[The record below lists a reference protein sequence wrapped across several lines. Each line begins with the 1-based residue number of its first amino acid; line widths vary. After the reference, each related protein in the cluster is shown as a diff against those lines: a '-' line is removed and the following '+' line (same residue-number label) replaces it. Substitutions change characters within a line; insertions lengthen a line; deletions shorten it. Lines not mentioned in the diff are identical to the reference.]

1 MIRTIGVYLLYAAVA
16 LRGVVIF
23 ANDPRL
29 PLVIGCFGAYGLL
42 LFLEHWLTR
51 PKSLVFTKLEDQ
63 KPSFTQVWRSLL
75 YLLMQSALVI
85 ALMAV
90 PTTQDFFALLFVPL
104 SIQVVLSFGR
114 KIGYVCIAVYS
125 LIIIL
130 LLLGSEDGP
139 FFGMAMGLFFGGMCF
154 LFGGYAYQVQKAE
167 MARNQ
172 NRETFNELQTAH
184 RQLQGYADQ
193 VASLA
198 IEQER
203 NRLARNLHDSVT
215 QTVFSMNLA
224 AQSASLLLEN
234 EPSRSL
240 EQLQRIEE
248 LAASA
253 LSEIQTLISQLRPR
267 SVAEEGLLT
276 ALRRMLVERQ
286 ERDGLQV
293 SLHISGDKSLS
304 EAEVEGLYSIAYE
317 ALTNVIKHSGV
328 NEATIRLD
336 LNIDRSCLEIE
347 DRGLGFDPQALL
359 EERGHLGMTGM
370 YEQAN
375 EIGWDL
381 SIESSPHQGTRIR
394 VSEKPFG
401 GLE

>member
-1 MIRTIGVYLLYAAVA
+1 MMRTIGVFLLYVAVA

-23 ANDPRL
+23 ADDPRL
-29 PLVIGCFGAYGLL
+29 PVVIGCFGVYGLL
-42 LFLEHWLTR
+42 LFFEPWITR
-51 PKSLVFTKLEDQ
+51 PNQIGFSTWEDLASSFTK
-63 KPSFTQVWRSLL
+63 VWRTWI
-75 YLLMQSALVI
+75 YLFLQSALVI

-90 PTTQDFFALLFVPL
+90 PEPQDFFALLFVPL
-104 SIQVVLSFGR
+104 SMQVVLSFGR
-114 KIGYVCIAVYS
+114 RVGNICIAIYS

-130 LLLGSEDGP
+130 LLLGSEDGSI
-139 FFGMAMGLFFGGMCF
+139 FGIAMGAFFSGMCF

-224 AQSASLLLEN
+224 AQSASLLLDK
-234 EPSRSL
+234 EPSSSSN
-240 EQLQRIEE
+240 QLLRLEE

-253 LSEIQTLISQLRPR
+253 LSEIQTLVSQLRPR
-267 SVAEEGLLT
+267 SVAEEGLPN
-276 ALRRMLVERQ
+276 ALRRMAAERQ
-286 ERDGLQV
+286 EREGLHV
-293 SLHISGDKSLS
+293 SLHISGDKLLS
-304 EAEVEGLYSIAYE
+304 ETEAVGLYSIAYE

-328 NEATIRLD
+328 LEATVRLD
-336 LNIDRSCLEIE
+336 LDADGSYLEIE
-347 DRGLGFDPQALL
+347 DRGLGFNPHAAVNQR
-359 EERGHLGMTGM
+359 EHLGMTGM
-370 YEQAN
+370 SEQAN
-375 EIGWDL
+375 EIGWEL
-381 SIESSPHQGTRIR
+381 SIESYPHQGTRIR
-394 VSEKPFG
+394 VSEKQSG
-401 GLE
+401 GPE

>member
-1 MIRTIGVYLLYAAVA
+1 MRTIGVYLLYAAVV

-23 ANDPRL
+23 IDDPRL

-42 LFLEHWLTR
+42 LILEPWLTG
-51 PKSLVFTKLEDQ
+51 PKPSTFTKQAASE
-63 KPSFTQVWRSLL
+63 SFSRQVWMTWL
-75 YLLMQSALVI
+75 YLLLQSALVI

-90 PTTQDFFALLFVPL
+90 PETQDFFALLFIPL
-104 SIQVVLSFGR
+104 SMQVVLSFGR
-114 KIGYVCIAVYS
+114 RLGYVCIAVYS

-130 LLLGSEDGP
+130 CLLGSEDGP
-139 FFGMAMGLFFGGMCF
+139 LFGMAMGTFFGGLCF

-167 MARNQ
+167 TARNQ
-172 NRETFNELQTAH
+172 SQETFSELQTAH

-224 AQSASLLLEN
+224 TQSASLLLEK

-240 EQLQRIEE
+240 EQLLRLED

-253 LSEIQTLISQLRPR
+253 LSEIQTLVSQLRPR
-267 SVAEEGLLT
+267 SVAEEGLPT
-276 ALRRMLVERQ
+276 ALRRMAAERQ
-286 ERDGLQV
+286 VREGLQV

-304 EAEVEGLYSIAYE
+304 EMEAAGLYSITYE

-328 NEATIRLD
+328 LEATVRLD
-336 LNIDRSCLEIE
+336 LNEDEPYLEIE
-347 DRGLGFDPQALL
+347 DHGLGFDPQATINQR
-359 EERGHLGMTGM
+359 EHLGMIGM
-370 YEQAN
+370 FEQAN
-375 EIGWDL
+375 EIDWSL
-381 SIESSPHQGTRIR
+381 SVESHPRQGTCIR
-394 VSEKPFG
+394 VSEKQSG
-401 GLE
+401 GSG